1 MAQPPLKFPVKVTI
15 VSACSSSGPCDI
27 YGNSDNFTA
36 PLVQNVLISTLTSPI
51 GYVFVAGLP
60 SGTTILRIQ
69 NTGTCTNYVDVP
81 ITF

>member
-1 MAQPPLKFPVKVTI
+1 MAEATPKFPVKVTL

-36 PLVQNVLISTLTSPI
+36 PLVEDVLISTLTSPN
-51 GYVFVAGLP
+51 GYVFVVGLP
-60 SGTTILRIQ
+60 TGTTILRIQ